1 MNFGPQQWRRR
12 SLKSVVLYGII
23 GMVSNL
29 VGYAAYL
36 ALTHAGSDPKLA
48 MSLLY
53 AIACGIGFF
62 GNRRWT
68 FGHEGNVLASAL
80 RFLAAHLM
88 GYLMNLSILVVF
100 VDRLGYPHQA
110 VQAVAIFAVA
120 AFLYVAFRWFVFPR
134 QIGERTSTS

>member
-1 MNFGPQQWRRR
+1 MSLERWRGR
-12 SLKSVVLYGII
+12 SFKSVMLYGII
-23 GMVSNL
+23 GLTSNL

-36 ALTHAGSDPKLA
+36 ALTHWGSDPKLA

-53 AIACGIGFF
+53 AIACSIGFF

-68 FGHEGNVLASAL
+68 FAHQGGVLGSAL

-88 GYLMNLSILVVF
+88 GYLMNLSILIVF

-110 VQAVAIFAVA
+110 VQAVAIFVVA

-134 QIGERTSTS
+134 KIVGRAGTS

>member
-1 MNFGPQQWRRR
+1 MRLGLEQWRGR
-12 SLKSVVLYGII
+12 SFKSVVLYGVI
-23 GMVSNL
+23 GLASNL

-36 ALTHAGSDPKLA
+36 VLTHMGSDPKLA

-53 AIACGIGFF
+53 AIACSIGFF

-68 FGHEGNVLASAL
+68 FDHQGNVLGSAL
-80 RFLAAHLM
+80 RFLAAHFL

-110 VQAVAIFAVA
+110 VQAVAIFVVA

-134 QIGERTSTS
+134 KMGGRTETS